1 MAVLF
6 QSEVQSGFFDRNQV
20 TIHPMMI
27 YYKIKE
33 EEENKETL
41 VKHAIVG
48 ISEDNKHDAD
58 AVLEFEKQAL
68 DIVSKDIHIQ
78 IKEIHQWTDGC
89 AAQYKGKK
97 SFAEISLRN
106 KPSVCRNVFE
116 TSHGKN
122 VCDGL
127 GAIVKNSCYQAA
139 ISSKKIIGTSQDVF
153 DHCEQRLTSI
163 KSQTEGEEKTVSK
176 RQFILVKGI
185 KRDRPETNV
194 NTLKGTRKLH
204 AMRSTGHD
212 YKLETRKLS
221 CYCLNCLEEIDQCQN
236 IDYCHRWETQTL
248 KVLKSTTRKQLEN
261 METEQ
266 DSMEEE
272 DMEIDHLENT
282 DSNQQENIEMDQEN
296 R

>member
-1 MAVLF
+1 MKQDIEVYPGHIFRARWQQKQMTNCIYHLKPGSIAMVMDFSENYGCLF

-33 EEENKETL
+33 EEGENKETL

-106 KPSVCRNVFE
+106 KPSVCRNGFE

-127 GAIVKNSCYQAA
+127 RSN
-139 ISSKKIIGTSQDVF
+139 SKKFLLPGS
-153 DHCEQRLTSI
+153 H
-163 KSQTEGEEKTVSK
+163 
-176 RQFILVKGI
+176 
-185 KRDRPETNV
+185 
-194 NTLKGTRKLH
+194 
-204 AMRSTGHD
+204 
-212 YKLETRKLS
+212 
-221 CYCLNCLEEIDQCQN
+221 
-236 IDYCHRWETQTL
+236 
-248 KVLKSTTRKQLEN
+248 
-261 METEQ
+261 
-266 DSMEEE
+266 
-272 DMEIDHLENT
+272 
-282 DSNQQENIEMDQEN
+282 
-296 R
+296 

>member
-1 MAVLF
+1 MKQDIEVYPGHIFRARWQQKQMTNCIDHLKPGSIAMVMDFSENYGCLF
-6 QSEVQSGFFDRNQV
+6 QSEVQSGFVDRNQV

-27 YYKIKE
+27 YYKIK

-97 SFAEISLRN
+97 SFADISLRN
-106 KPSVCRNVFE
+106 KPSVCRIFLE

-122 VCDGL
+122 LCDGL
-127 GAIVKNSCYQAA
+127 GAIVKNSCYQAV
-139 ISSKKIIGTSQDVF
+139 ISSKKIIGTAQDVF

-176 RQFILVKGI
+176 
-185 KRDRPETNV
+185 
-194 NTLKGTRKLH
+194 
-204 AMRSTGHD
+204 
-212 YKLETRKLS
+212 
-221 CYCLNCLEEIDQCQN
+221 
-236 IDYCHRWETQTL
+236 
-248 KVLKSTTRKQLEN
+248 
-261 METEQ
+261 
-266 DSMEEE
+266 
-272 DMEIDHLENT
+272 
-282 DSNQQENIEMDQEN
+282 
-296 R
+296 